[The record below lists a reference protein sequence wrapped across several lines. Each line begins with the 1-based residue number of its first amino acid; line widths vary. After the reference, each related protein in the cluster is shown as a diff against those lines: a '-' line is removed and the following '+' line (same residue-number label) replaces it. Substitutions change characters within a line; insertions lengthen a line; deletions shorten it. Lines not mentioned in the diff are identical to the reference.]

1 MMTCAIL
8 GGCSWWNLPKSNKI
22 VCIMHLVWI
31 QQYNHAIFNT
41 VGTAV
46 VWTVGPGLRLLLRA
60 VAQLPGLPGC
70 LRGAGKWSNISNS
83 LSFASITAIHLWH
96 TIKRDRGIT
105 KHKRHTMQ
113 EKAGGCEEREKPSVK
128 SNKAW
133 KWSLVTVWGNT
144 ITENCHGSTS

>member
-1 MMTCAIL
+1 MKPLPWVYMSLISCLSSSCQKKRRKNLDNRTADSLKGHSIDFAHQFNFFSLLQNSLSQAMMTCTIL
-8 GGCSWWNLPKSNKI
+8 GGGSWWNLPKSNKI

-83 LSFASITAIHLWH
+83 LSFASITAIH
-96 TIKRDRGIT
+96 
-105 KHKRHTMQ
+105 
-113 EKAGGCEEREKPSVK
+113 
-128 SNKAW
+128 
-133 KWSLVTVWGNT
+133 
-144 ITENCHGSTS
+144 